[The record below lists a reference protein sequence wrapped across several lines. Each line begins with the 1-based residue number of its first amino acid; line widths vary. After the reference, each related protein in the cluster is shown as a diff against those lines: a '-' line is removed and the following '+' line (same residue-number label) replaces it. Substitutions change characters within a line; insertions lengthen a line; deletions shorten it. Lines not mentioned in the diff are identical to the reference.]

1 MGIQLTINPE
11 ELGKKCKLM
20 IATPMYGGQCAG
32 LFQRAIQELTIL
44 LTRMKIPFQPEVL
57 FNESLIT
64 RARNY
69 ACDTFMRS
77 DCTHLLF
84 LDSDIG
90 FNCHDVVAML
100 ALQSMDAEQFGD
112 IDHNPFDIIGA
123 PYPKKTI
130 SWEKI
135 VAAVEQGRA
144 QEDPEELSKFV
155 GDFVFNPLHG
165 KDFPLGQPVEVLEI
179 GTGFMM
185 IRRET
190 MEKFKEAYP
199 YYMYRPDHVR
209 SEHFDGSRQIMQF
222 FQAEIDEPSAR
233 DFLEP
238 LMRDIAEGK
247 VENPQDAIQGKLKEY
262 DDAHSKSSRRYL
274 SEDYWFCQKSIK
286 AGMRIWLCPWMKTQH
301 VGSYIFGGSVLD
313 LASLGV
319 SSTADL
325 DQMNALK
332 KKRGQKQV
340 GPQNGPAPK
349 PKNNI
354 PAPKRGPKAK
364 KRA

>member
-1 MGIQLTINPE
+1 MGIQIRIDPE
-11 ELGKKCKLM
+11 FLSKNTKLM

-32 LFQRAIQELTIL
+32 LFQRAVQELSIL
-44 LTRMKIPFQPEVL
+44 LTRAKVPFQPEVL

-69 ACDTFMRS
+69 VSDAFMRS

-90 FNCHDVVAML
+90 FNAHDVMAML
-100 ALQSMDAEQFGD
+100 TLQTLDASQFGD

-144 QEDPEELSKFV
+144 QEDPDELHKFV

-185 IRRET
+185 IRRDTFERFN
-190 MEKFKEAYP
+190 KAYP
-199 YYMYRPDHVR
+199 QYLYRPDHVR
-209 SEHFDGSRQIMQF
+209 SEHYDGSRPIMQY
-222 FQAEIDEPSAR
+222 FQAEIDEPDAR
-233 DFLEP
+233 QYFEQF
-238 LMRDIAEGK
+238 MRDVAEGK
-247 VENPQDAIQGKLKEY
+247 V
-262 DDAHSKSSRRYL
+262 DDAENKAREIVADYDKAHESASRRYL
-274 SEDYWFCQKSIK
+274 SEDYWFCQKCIK

-319 SSTADL
+319 SSTADM
-325 DQMNALK
+325 DQMNELK
-332 KKRGQKQV
+332 KKRGQKTV
-340 GPQNGPAPK
+340 GPQKGPAQA
-349 PKNNI
+349 PKNKI
-354 PAPKRGPKAK
+354 PAPKRGPKSK
-364 KRA
+364 KSA